1 MTKEEIYEKLDTEV
15 KLRGLSPRTCK
26 TYKNSI
32 GLFLDWADK
41 PYEGLEEI
49 DFRNYLIYLVNRG
62 DLSTSTINIS
72 CDFDAISAVL
82 YDPCVIAQ

>member
-32 GLFLDWADK
+32 GLFLDWADTLRR
-41 PYEGLEEI
+41 PPRRSG
-49 DFRNYLIYLVNRG
+49 
-62 DLSTSTINIS
+62 
-72 CDFDAISAVL
+72 
-82 YDPCVIAQ
+82 